1 MLTFSRCYRRYPTS
15 AIVAKFMFPKDQVV
29 DYVYSHFMNVGGTP
43 YARISKMQCRLSAL
57 LLTIPSTSQDLGKNE
72 SPETLSLPLDFVCRD
87 RGKMVMLSDW
97 SENALSFT
105 FDARPDAFL
114 IGHDTCS
121 RGAFVLNAGGRNWGY
136 CPEWK
141 WFRKSSDYSTIMIDN
156 RGQELKAP
164 LVNLTTTET
173 NGKTS
178 FASSDLTYAYN
189 WRWTENA
196 RQGQDFS
203 KDGYE
208 IETSDPRDFG
218 FNAWWGPHKLHGE
231 KDIAFVGL
239 HIWRKRFN
247 DMRKVTRSA
256 MLVRD
261 KTPFVLIADDVDK
274 GDDSDH
280 EYTWAM
286 TTPGDVRLNSFDG
299 EKAVLGEHGGSG
311 ARQLVIQNVSV
322 GMSLSCHFREIERPD
337 KAPGHMKTN
346 QIRFSWHGQN
356 ARFRFLIYSIATNV
370 TDASHFKYNWMEAT
384 SSDSSDNVLIIDSE
398 ESNESYSIAFTTQQ
412 ATTNATKMS
421 LLESKI

>member
-1 MLTFSRCYRRYPTS
+1 
-15 AIVAKFMFPKDQVV
+15 
-29 DYVYSHFMNVGGTP
+29 MNVNGNP
-43 YARISKMQCRLSAL
+43 YARLGKIQCRLSAL
-57 LLTIPSTSQDLGKNE
+57 LFAIPSTSQDLEENGA
-72 SPETLSLPLDFVCRD
+72 PENLFLPLDFVCRD

-97 SENALSFT
+97 SENSLSFT

-121 RGAFVLNAGGRNWGY
+121 RGAFVLNARGRNWGY

-141 WFRKSSDYSTIMIDN
+141 WFRRSSDYSTPMIDN

-173 NGKTS
+173 NAKSS

-203 KDGYE
+203 KDGSE

-218 FNAWWGPHKLHGE
+218 FNPWWGPHKLHGE
-231 KDIAFVGL
+231 NEIAFVGL

-247 DMRKVTRSA
+247 NVRKVTRSV

-261 KTPFVLIADDVDK
+261 ENPFVLIADDVDK
-274 GDDSDH
+274 GDDRDH

-286 TTPGDVRLNSFDG
+286 TTPGDVKLDSFDG
-299 EKAVLGEHGGSG
+299 EKAVLGEHGRSST
-311 ARQLVIQNVSV
+311 RQLVIQNVTV
-322 GMSLSCHFREIERPD
+322 GMSLECHFREIERPD
-337 KAPGHMKTN
+337 KAPGHMKAN
-346 QIRFSWHGQN
+346 QIRFFWRGQN
-356 ARFRFLIYSIATNV
+356 ARFRFLIYSIAANV
-370 TDASHFKYNWMEAT
+370 TDASHFKYNWTEAT
-384 SSDSSDNVLIIDSE
+384 SSDSSDTVLTIDSE
-398 ESNESYSIAFTTQQ
+398 DSSQSHNIAFTTQQ
-412 ATTNATKMS
+412 TTCISNATKMT
-421 LLESKI
+421 LLD